1 MKMDSYVDLF
11 HVIAE
16 PIVVGAGSGVRK
28 CFHAQVPDWSD
39 QFSRGLF
46 EVRSD
51 EPARYQP
58 AVLGQD
64 AGRRLAYA
72 NIGHGR
78 WVTGQS
84 IIEYITRQSETKNNR
99 NAPESI

>member
-1 MKMDSYVDLF
+1 MPKFPIGVINSQEAYSKYEVMNRLGISQRFWDKMLDD
-11 HVIAE
+11 
-16 PIVVGAGSGVRK
+16 
-28 CFHAQVPDWSD
+28 
-39 QFSRGLF
+39 GL
-46 EVRSD
+46 
-51 EPARYQP
+51 P
-58 AVLGQD
+58 
-64 AGRRLAYA
+64 YA